1 MRSDGAIHL
10 GRYSLGL
17 WSGWSTLVLLA
28 LGVSGYTLWLLLA
41 DPRPSFVVALFDRS
55 PLAAM
60 VHLVCSPVA
69 LLTGALQINRVIRT
83 RYEMLHR
90 WLGRLY
96 VLAAVLGG
104 ASGLALAFGSFAGPV
119 THWGFGLMAVLWLV
133 TTGWGFGAIRSGAR
147 DTHRDWMIRSYAI
160 TLGAITLRLY
170 IPISQIAG
178 IPFEDAYRAIA
189 WLCWVPNLLLAEWLI
204 RRLPRPA

>member
-1 MRSDGAIHL
+1 MHSDGAPHP
-10 GRYSLGL
+10 GRYSVGL

-28 LGVSGYTLWLLLA
+28 LGISGYTLWLLQA

-69 LLTGALQINRVIRT
+69 LLTGALQINRVIRN
-83 RYEMLHR
+83 RNGSLHR

-96 VLAAVLGG
+96 VAAVFLGG
-104 ASGLALAFGSFAGPV
+104 GSGLVLAFGSFGGPV

-133 TTGWGFGAIRSGAR
+133 TTGSGFWAIRRNAR
-147 DTHRDWMIRSYAI
+147 NTHRDWMIRSYAI
-160 TLGAITLRLY
+160 TLAAITLRVY
-170 IPISQIAG
+170 IPTSQVAG

-189 WLCWVPNLLLAEWLI
+189 WLCWVPNLLLAEWFI